1 MSASRTTE
9 GRRGKEASAAALR
22 RRVSELSARLKEA
35 EATLAAIRGGEV
47 DAVVVSTPA
56 GEAVYTLKGAD
67 HAYRIFLE
75 DMGDGAVILTR
86 EGLILYANRRFAEI
100 VGAPVEQVIGSTFFR
115 VLSPSD
121 GDELRGSLANAI
133 TAGTRKEASLEA
145 SHGRVPVLL
154 SLNALPESDPPAFC
168 MAVTDLTERERVY
181 HELYEAHRKV
191 AESER
196 RFRFLVDNSLVGFFI
211 ATGGRIMFAN
221 TEQQRIFGHLSFPAS
236 VRELQSVVSQD
247 RQKFEQLC
255 DEAFVAA
262 LGTMETDIR
271 FCHGDETESPLWAH
285 CRAAPIDY
293 QGGRAVLVNM
303 VDVTRTKEMEQI
315 SILQDKMASLGQAT
329 AGIAHNIRNP
339 LSGINI
345 YVSMMK
351 SLLDDAAGL
360 DPQTKEAADTMIEM
374 LLQTSARITVVIQQV
389 LDFARR
395 SPLATIVVQVGDAIR
410 QTVELCRMQ
419 LGKSGIVLETDIPEG
434 LPPCYVGPGML
445 EQVLMNVLNN
455 AVQALQD
462 HPGERRVTVG
472 SAFSDG
478 FIVVRIGDS
487 GPGVPERIREKIF
500 DPFFTT
506 RAHGTGIG
514 LAFSRRVLD
523 GVGGRIEVGR
533 SVLGGAEFQ
542 IWIPA
547 GERRKTPRRAA
558 AI

>member
-1 MSASRTTE
+1 
-9 GRRGKEASAAALR
+9 
-22 RRVSELSARLKEA
+22 
-35 EATLAAIRGGEV
+35 
-47 DAVVVSTPA
+47 
-56 GEAVYTLKGAD
+56 
-67 HAYRIFLE
+67 
-75 DMGDGAVILTR
+75 
-86 EGLILYANRRFAEI
+86 
-100 VGAPVEQVIGSTFFR
+100 
-115 VLSPSD
+115 
-121 GDELRGSLANAI
+121 
-133 TAGTRKEASLEA
+133 
-145 SHGRVPVLL
+145 
-154 SLNALPESDPPAFC
+154 
-168 MAVTDLTERERVY
+168 
-181 HELYEAHRKV
+181 
-191 AESER
+191 
-196 RFRFLVDNSLVGFFI
+196 
-211 ATGGRIMFAN
+211 
-221 TEQQRIFGHLSFPAS
+221 
-236 VRELQSVVSQD
+236 
-247 RQKFEQLC
+247 
-255 DEAFVAA
+255 
-262 LGTMETDIR
+262 
-271 FCHGDETESPLWAH
+271 
-285 CRAAPIDY
+285 
-293 QGGRAVLVNM
+293 M
-303 VDVTRTKEMEQI
+303 VDVTRTREMEQI
-315 SILQDKMASLGQAT
+315 SILQEKMASLGQAT

-395 SPLATIVVQVGDAIR
+395 SPLSTTVVQVGDAIR

-419 LGKSGIVLETDIPEG
+419 LGKSGIVLETDVREG
-434 LPPCYVGPGML
+434 LPPCYMGAGML

-487 GPGVPERIREKIF
+487 GPGVPERIRDKIF

-523 GVGGRIEVGR
+523 DVGGRIEVGR
-533 SVLGGAEFQ
+533 SVLGGAEFR

-547 GERRKTPRRAA
+547 GDRRKTPRRRAV
-558 AI
+558 I